1 MTEAASCMSLP
12 ATGQA
17 SSTARRIEAAV
28 KAVDSAIEAAVWAAP
43 RLVLNAIPRAYA
55 RNCSA
60 ACQRRG

>member
-1 MTEAASCMSLP
+1 MSLP

-17 SSTARRIEAAV
+17 SSTARRVEANAV
-28 KAVDSAIEAAVWAAP
+28 VDSAMEAAVWAAP
-43 RLVLNAIPRAYA
+43 RLVLNAVPPMYA